1 MLTLNMEPRSL
12 SISNETSCM
21 APLWAP
27 PPPPRKPPRP
37 LDMEEMY
44 VCVYVGV
51 EEVKRSLAESLCQ
64 IFWSIHDSPAA
75 TNVQLLQVNAVS
87 RASGHYSVKS
97 SPSQLN
103 YIAYLVQSSINV
115 IKCNCKGNN
124 CIRMS

>member
-37 LDMEEMY
+37 LDMKEMY

-51 EEVKRSLAESLCQ
+51 EEVKGLLAESCCQ
-64 IFWSIHDSPAA
+64 ILFLHNSPAA
-75 TNVQLLQVNAVS
+75 TNVQLQVNAVS

-97 SPSQLN
+97 SPPQLN
-103 YIAYLVQSSINV
+103 YIAYLVQSSING
-115 IKCNCKGNN
+115 IKCNCKSNN
-124 CIRMS
+124 CIRTS